1 MESKQTEKGRLALQE
16 LKIYKIIYPIIIG
29 LAVVGYLIY
38 QEVNIDKLRVQLLN
52 QHVEEEWYEYEI
64 NTTNDTV
71 YITFTDTLLNSL
83 DNFRFEFKYYA
94 QIGEDVKFVH
104 DTISINRSL
113 NIKPVSESNIT
124 KVQFVNENKLLIVAD
139 QPFKNAFSIIHFTWA
154 LFWWF
159 LLATSMMF
167 FRDLGYM
174 IRLRVLTNNHLSWYQ
189 SFRIIMIWEFTSA
202 VTPSAVGGTSIAI
215 FLLNKEGINVGK
227 STAVVMATIILD
239 EIYFI
244 IFAPLLIFI
253 VGKSI
258 LFTITSNNPAI
269 QNLSEEM
276 FWIFISGF
284 SVIFIFSLIIAYGL
298 FINPRKIKWII
309 IHLFRLP
316 FLRKW
321 RLDAMQWGNELMAAS
336 KELKGESFSFWAKAW
351 WATFMSWTARYWIV
365 NILLVSILP
374 IDNHLLVFA
383 RQLVMWIM
391 MVISPTPGGSGFSEY
406 VFTVYLGE
414 FIPDGMPTTLALIWR
429 LITYY
434 PYLLIGAIILPRWI
448 RKNITK

>member
-1 MESKQTEKGRLALQE
+1 
-16 LKIYKIIYPIIIG
+16 
-29 LAVVGYLIY
+29 
-38 QEVNIDKLRVQLLN
+38 
-52 QHVEEEWYEYEI
+52 
-64 NTTNDTV
+64 
-71 YITFTDTLLNSL
+71 
-83 DNFRFEFKYYA
+83 
-94 QIGEDVKFVH
+94 
-104 DTISINRSL
+104 
-113 NIKPVSESNIT
+113 
-124 KVQFVNENKLLIVAD
+124 
-139 QPFKNAFSIIHFTWA
+139 
-154 LFWWF
+154 
-159 LLATSMMF
+159 
-167 FRDLGYM
+167 
-174 IRLRVLTNNHLSWYQ
+174 
-189 SFRIIMIWEFTSA
+189 
-202 VTPSAVGGTSIAI
+202 
-215 FLLNKEGINVGK
+215 
-227 STAVVMATIILD
+227 
-239 EIYFI
+239 
-244 IFAPLLIFI
+244 
-253 VGKSI
+253 
-258 LFTITSNNPAI
+258 
-269 QNLSEEM
+269 
-276 FWIFISGF
+276 
-284 SVIFIFSLIIAYGL
+284 
-298 FINPRKIKWII
+298 
-309 IHLFRLP
+309 LP